1 MSSRPGQFLLHFT
14 SAPNCCKINN
24 KKNQTYFYFG
34 ELNLTRNKNLVATLL
49 ILCCFS
55 GQLLCGI
62 APDDPVPEKAAE
74 TTPPPAEKKKTYVS
88 QFFKDEGEIWAAPF
102 NLDLK
107 ASLLFG
113 TILVG
118 TGILI
123 ANDEGIYESFKTYQN
138 RNPWVD
144 KVSPKIT
151 LLGDWGVDCGIAGLF
166 LLSGVAFKD
175 KKARNTG
182 LMALETLLHT
192 GFLVQVFKHLAGR
205 QRPKVEVGQD
215 YWFGP
220 AAFLTRYHDGYFSR
234 YDSFPSGHTISAWG
248 LATVIAENYKNH
260 FWVPL
265 ACYGLATA
273 VGLSRLTEDAH
284 WMSDVFVGAV
294 LGYAI
299 GKMVVR
305 NQNKRLQ
312 VSPALSPGG
321 IGLALSY
328 EIK

>member
-1 MSSRPGQFLLHFT
+1 MPL
-14 SAPNCCKINN
+14 
-24 KKNQTYFYFG
+24 KKNF
-34 ELNLTRNKNLVATLL
+34 LSALL

-55 GQLLCGI
+55 GQLLFGMVT
-62 APDDPVPEKAAE
+62 DDRVPEKDAE
-74 TTPPPAEKKKTYVS
+74 TTTTAVEKKETFVS
-88 QFFKDEGEIWAAPF
+88 RFLKDDIEMWAAPF

-113 TILVG
+113 AVLAG
-118 TGILI
+118 AGILI
-123 ANDEGIYESFKTYQN
+123 ANDEGIYAGVKTFQRQN
-138 RNPWVD
+138 SWVD

-151 LLGDWGVDCGIAGLF
+151 LLGDWGLDCGIAGLF
-166 LLSGVAFKD
+166 FLGGVAFKD

-192 GFLVQVFKHLAGR
+192 GLLVQVFKHLAGR
-205 QRPKVEVGQD
+205 QRPSVEDGQD

-220 AAFLTRYHDGYFSR
+220 GAFFNRYNEGAFAR

-248 LATVIAENYKNH
+248 LATVISENYKNH

-265 ACYGLATA
+265 ACYSLATA
-273 VGLSRLTEDAH
+273 VGISRLTEDAH
-284 WMSDVFVGAV
+284 WFSDVFIGAV

-305 NQNKRLQ
+305 NQNRHLQ
-312 VSPALSPGG
+312 ILPSISPDS
-321 IGLALSY
+321 LALAVSY

>member
-1 MSSRPGQFLLHFT
+1 MVSDEPTAG
-14 SAPNCCKINN
+14 
-24 KKNQTYFYFG
+24 
-34 ELNLTRNKNLVATLL
+34 
-49 ILCCFS
+49 
-55 GQLLCGI
+55 
-62 APDDPVPEKAAE
+62 KAAE
-74 TTPPPAEKKKTYVS
+74 NAPPAAKKMETYVS
-88 QFFKDEGEIWAAPF
+88 RFFKDDLEMWAAPF

-118 TGILI
+118 TGVLI
-123 ANDEGIYESFKTYQN
+123 ANDEGIYSGFKSFQS
-138 RNPWVD
+138 RNSWVD
-144 KVSPKIT
+144 SVSPKVT
-151 LLGDWGVDCGIAGLF
+151 LLGDWGIDCGIAGLF
-166 LLSGVAFKD
+166 IISGVALRD

-205 QRPKVEVGQD
+205 QRPKVDGGQD

-220 AAFLTRYHDGYFSR
+220 PAFLARYRDGYFSR

-248 LATVIAENYKNH
+248 LATVIAENYKDH

-265 ACYGLATA
+265 ACYSLATA

-284 WMSDVFVGAV
+284 WFSDVFVGAV

-305 NQNKRLQ
+305 NQNRRLQ
-312 VSPALSPGG
+312 FAPVVAPKEMGLSVSYQ
-321 IGLALSY
+321 ID
-328 EIK
+328 